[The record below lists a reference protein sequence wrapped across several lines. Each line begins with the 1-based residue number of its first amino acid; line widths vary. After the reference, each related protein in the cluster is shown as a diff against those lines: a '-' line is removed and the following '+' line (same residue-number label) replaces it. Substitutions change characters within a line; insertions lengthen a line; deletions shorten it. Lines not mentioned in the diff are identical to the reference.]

1 MRLIDEIYVKW
12 PFYGARRIAAELR
25 AGGWSVDRKRVGR
38 LMRLMGIQALYPG
51 PRTSTAQ
58 PQHRKYPYLLRGLS
72 ITHADHVWSS
82 DITYIP
88 MKRGFLYLVAVMD
101 WYSRFVLSWQL
112 SNSLDTAFCIEALED
127 AFRTGK
133 PKIFNSDQGCQYTSV
148 DFTAELQSRE
158 IAISMDGRGRFWDNI
173 WSCWA
178 LDHRLGKPRGFPQPT
193 PPRRLGNTGT
203 FSTLNSSPSGL
214 DTWGHLS
221 VVVFL
226 EPAAPAAERVCAD
239 VLLSTEGS

>member
-1 MRLIDEIYVKW
+1 MRLIDEIYLKW

-38 LMRLMGIQALYPG
+38 LMRLMGIQAAYPA

-58 PQHRKYPYLLRGLS
+58 PRHRKYPYLLRGLS

-82 DITYIP
+82 DITTIP

-112 SNSLDTAFCIEALED
+112 SSSLDTAFCIEALED

-173 WSCWA
+173 WIERLWRTVKYEEIYLNEYADGVELFHALTRYFSFYNHQRRHQA
-178 LDHRLGKPRGFPQPT
+178 LDYQTPANLYSGALTQEGRG
-193 PPRRLGNTGT
+193 
-203 FSTLNSSPSGL
+203 
-214 DTWGHLS
+214 S
-221 VVVFL
+221 VL
-226 EPAAPAAERVCAD
+226 
-239 VLLSTEGS
+239 